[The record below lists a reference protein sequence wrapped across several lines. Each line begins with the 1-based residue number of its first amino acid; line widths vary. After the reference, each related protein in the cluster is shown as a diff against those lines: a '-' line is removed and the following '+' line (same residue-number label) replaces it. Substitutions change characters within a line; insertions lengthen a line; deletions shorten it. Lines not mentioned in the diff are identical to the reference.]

1 MAATDGIRAAIDAVD
16 REVSLLSELERAA
29 AADGTAL
36 LALRASW
43 GELRSHLATGMPP
56 RTFAAA
62 HGPRE
67 GTR

>member
-16 REVSLLSELERAA
+16 REVSLLSELEREAV
-29 AADGTAL
+29 ADGTAL
-36 LALRASW
+36 VALRASW
-43 GELRSHLATGMPP
+43 GELRSHLATRMPP